1 MCWSKKRL
9 GEAFCKRKH
18 NLCQRLT
25 NYLISFVLT
34 KQRRILENKLGLP
47 MPGDRHR
54 FPRCPLRSLCSLVTL
69 AVSSLVFT
77 ATDTAFCYT
86 LYLSRICRSKNP
98 IRSTCDHPTQNSF
111 LFCSALSSYE
121 LGASCFLA
129 TLCLSTISGPGHG
142 MLPGFWRS
150 VVFRHVP
157 ISRKRLNNNTIAD
170 EDCVFYKGQTSELEN
185 L

>member
-34 KQRRILENKLGLP
+34 KQ
-47 MPGDRHR
+47 
-54 FPRCPLRSLCSLVTL
+54 CSLVTL

-111 LFCSALSSYE
+111 LFYFALSSYE

-129 TLCLSTISGPGHG
+129 TLCLSTTSGPGHG
-142 MLPGFWRS
+142 MLLGFWGS

-157 ISRKRLNNNTIAD
+157 ISRKRSNNSTIAD
-170 EDCVFYKGQTSELEN
+170 EGV
-185 L
+185 